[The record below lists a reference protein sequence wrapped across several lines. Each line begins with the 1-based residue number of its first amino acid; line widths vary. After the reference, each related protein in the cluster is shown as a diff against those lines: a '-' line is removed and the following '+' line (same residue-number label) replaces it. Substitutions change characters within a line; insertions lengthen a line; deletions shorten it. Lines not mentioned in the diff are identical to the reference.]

1 LRPWPDS
8 FPAILLAAL
17 CLCAVHC
24 AEGTAERRA
33 SIYEL
38 RANPTQDNVERIR
51 AMLSDADRDIRATA
65 LNALVGLEVADSA
78 ALAVGGLR
86 DEDGFVRATAAKL
99 IGDLGDPA
107 HVGVLTKALLE
118 DSDPVAR
125 QRAAESLEILGG
137 EGALAAL
144 ASCLDD
150 PMERVRLACIDGLRK
165 LDPGFAKAGLLR
177 LLAEDSAWEVR
188 AQAARTLGLT
198 GDPEVV
204 EALETALG
212 DPNEFVRSAA
222 TNALKTH
229 EEFRSGG
236 PRSEPGPSGV

>member
-1 LRPWPDS
+1 
-8 FPAILLAAL
+8 
-17 CLCAVHC
+17 
-24 AEGTAERRA
+24 
-33 SIYEL
+33 
-38 RANPTQDNVERIR
+38 
-51 AMLSDADRDIRATA
+51 MLVDADRDIRATA
-65 LNALVGLEVADSA
+65 LNALVGLEVDDSA
-78 ALAVGGLR
+78 ALALAGMR

-107 HVGVLTKALLE
+107 HVGVLATALLE
-118 DSDPVAR
+118 DPDPVAR

-137 EGALAAL
+137 TAALAAL
-144 ASCLDD
+144 DSCLAD

-165 LDPGFAKAGLLR
+165 LDPAFAKAALLR
-177 LLAEDSAWEVR
+177 LLAEDPAWEIR

-204 EALETALG
+204 EGLETALD

-222 TNALKTH
+222 KNALKH
-229 EEFRSGG
+229 YEERRSGE